1 MASIVMSK
9 RISPLSDRRGQQGLL
24 PFALLSL
31 IMLTPSFAA
40 GDASLDSP
48 ASISTPVAVTAE
60 IPPSPVA
67 EPALLSLDDAE
78 TTSAPVASL
87 PSDAASVDKDK
98 AADQP
103 ANHQPTTLEADE
115 TMSNPVA
122 TLPTDATDQQA
133 AKPATIEF
141 VAEPAAAPLSAEAAV
156 DSASE
161 GTVESSVES
170 PAESTV
176 ESSSEST
183 VESSSAEQ
191 PVAATIENPAEHQ
204 PALLAVAEPTEV
216 AMAEHAP
223 TPVSL
228 MPADAAPEA
237 IAEAKG
243 EAEPVAMVGDSAEP
257 STASAEN
264 AMSEE
269 APMPVTAPVAE
280 QAEQSAESQQGDKPV
295 AEPVVESAEDSAAAP
310 LAEPEKVSAIEP
322 IEQAIEHAPKDAT
335 AGNLFEV
342 IFSFSLVIGLMLL
355 FLWGVKRWQPKFV
368 PGRSGLEIRAMLSL
382 GGRDRLVVVQAGER
396 QILLG
401 VSPGRITLLGDY
413 DELLAQPEDGKA
425 SAGETFKQLL
435 KR

>member
-67 EPALLSLDDAE
+67 EPALSSLEDAE
-78 TTSAPVASL
+78 TVSAPVAPL
-87 PSDAASVDKDK
+87 PSDVASVDK
-98 AADQP
+98 ATDQP

-122 TLPTDATDQQA
+122 TLPTDTTDQQA

-141 VAEPAAAPLSAEAAV
+141 VAEPVAAPPSAEAAV
-156 DSASE
+156 ESA
-161 GTVESSVES
+161 
-170 PAESTV
+170 PESTV
-176 ESSSEST
+176 ESSSETT
-183 VESSSAEQ
+183 VENSSAEQ
-191 PVAATIENPAEHQ
+191 PVAATVENPAEHQ
-204 PALLAVAEPTEV
+204 PALLAAAEPTAAV
-216 AMAEHAP
+216 MAEHAP
-223 TPVSL
+223 APVSL

-243 EAEPVAMVGDSAEP
+243 EAEPVAAVSDSAE
-257 STASAEN
+257 ASSFEN
-264 AMSEE
+264 AVAEE
-269 APMPVTAPVAE
+269 APMSVDAPVAE
-280 QAEQSAESQQGDKPV
+280 QSEQMQADEQGAAKVSEQDQAEEPVEPV
-295 AEPVVESAEDSAAAP
+295 AQSAEDSSTASDSTATAV
-310 LAEPEKVSAIEP
+310 AEPEKVSAIEP